1 MADLDEDSLRQD
13 LDGQPADPVD
23 APVAPPQGTGKSLT
37 IGAVCKAL
45 AQEFPDIS
53 ISKIRYLEDQKL
65 LMPRRTPGGYRL
77 YSANDVS
84 RLRTIL
90 RLQRDEFLPLRVI
103 RQELAAGRT
112 TEEPVHDQAAPA
124 AAATGDARPGAALRR
139 LTFSIRSGGA
149 LYSLEDVVEETGA
162 DPKLVAELEDY
173 GIVKG
178 EKRGGAGGAGGTY
191 YDETER
197 EIVRAVTE
205 LARYGVAGR
214 NLRVFRTS
222 AEREAALLQQI
233 LAPALRSRNP
243 ERRKEAVEALENLA
257 AVASHLKHL
266 LLVRDLRRI
275 AK

>member
-1 MADLDEDSLRQD
+1 MSDDDPLGDELPP
-13 LDGQPADPVD
+13 L
-23 APVAPPQGTGKSLT
+23 PVADEAEAPRKSLT

-65 LMPRRTPGGYRL
+65 LAPRRTPGGYRL
-77 YSANDVS
+77 YSTTDVS

-112 TEEPVHDQAAPA
+112 EDDMPAPA
-124 AAATGDARPGAALRR
+124 AGNSGAPAPDVARPGAALRR
-139 LTFSIRSGGA
+139 LTFSLQDRGA
-149 LYSLEDVVEETGA
+149 LYSLEDVVDETGA
-162 DPKLVAELEDY
+162 DARLVAELEDF

-178 EKRGGAGGAGGTY
+178 EARAGSNGPKY

-197 EIVRAVTE
+197 EIIRAVTE
-205 LARYGVAGR
+205 LSRYGVAGR

-243 ERRKEAVEALENLA
+243 ERRKEAIEALENLA

>member
-1 MADLDEDSLRQD
+1 MSDDDPLGDDLPTL
-13 LDGQPADPVD
+13 
-23 APVAPPQGTGKSLT
+23 PVADEVEAPRKSLT

-65 LMPRRTPGGYRL
+65 LAPRRTPGGYRL
-77 YSANDVS
+77 YSTTDVS

-112 TEEPVHDQAAPA
+112 EDDMPAPA
-124 AAATGDARPGAALRR
+124 SGNSGAPPPEVARPGAALRR
-139 LTFSIRSGGA
+139 LTFSLQDRGA
-149 LYSLEDVVEETGA
+149 LYSLEDVVDETGA
-162 DPKLVAELEDY
+162 DARLVKELEDY
-173 GIVKG
+173 GIIKG
-178 EKRGGAGGAGGTY
+178 ETRGGPGGPRY

-205 LARYGVAGR
+205 LSRYGVAGR

-243 ERRKEAVEALENLA
+243 ERRKEAIEALENLA